1 MDVGVG
7 VCCESPTEEGGAQV
21 DGDGREPGQGC
32 TVVQRIALEDCTVV
46 QRTAVEDCTVVQETA
61 VEDCTVVQKPAVKD
75 CIVV

>member
-32 TVVQRIALEDCTVV
+32 TVVQRTVMEGCTVV
-46 QRTAVEDCTVVQETA
+46 QLVVYRVLYISRAGGME
-61 VEDCTVVQKPAVKD
+61 VQTF
-75 CIVV
+75 